1 MTPYGDFTYFYI
13 CLILMLPVIILG
25 LIGKKSLIYNRLIT
39 LIMLV
44 LIFSDDSKNLFDN
57 QYLSY
62 QLIFFALY
70 VCYQVVLI
78 RTYNTLV
85 KKTNNFKLYVS
96 AILLSIL
103 PLIVVKVLQS
113 SWLGT
118 HQLTIHGNRVIEFIG
133 FLGISYI
140 AFKSVQLI
148 MEIRDSRIKSIDT
161 MKLIDFITF
170 FPTIS
175 SGPIDRYKRFIK
187 DEEKTIEPEKYY
199 DMLIKAIHMVFMG
212 FLYKYIIA
220 YYINEYV
227 IKVVPIDT
235 DPTFLNYLYYMYG
248 YSFYLFFDFAGY
260 SLFAIAFSYLF
271 GVQTPV
277 NFNQPFKAK
286 NIKDFWNRWH
296 MSLSFWFRDCVY
308 MRFVFWVSKE
318 KLLKDKLL
326 ISNLGFFLN
335 FFIMGIWHGIEWH
348 YILYGLYHAMLFIG
362 YGYYEQWRK
371 KHPIKMNPSIMN
383 IIAILITFHFIA
395 FGFLLF
401 SGKLIH

>member
-1 MTPYGDFTYFYI
+1 
-13 CLILMLPVIILG
+13 MLPVIILG
-25 LIGKKSLIYNRLIT
+25 LIGKKSLIYNRVIT

-96 AILLSIL
+96 AIFLSIL

-140 AFKSVQLI
+140 AFKSIQLI

-199 DMLIKAIHMVFMG
+199 NMLIKAIHMVFMG

-286 NIKDFWNRWH
+286 
-296 MSLSFWFRDCVY
+296 Y
-308 MRFVFWVSKE
+308 
-318 KLLKDKLL
+318 
-326 ISNLGFFLN
+326 
-335 FFIMGIWHGIEWH
+335 
-348 YILYGLYHAMLFIG
+348 
-362 YGYYEQWRK
+362 
-371 KHPIKMNPSIMN
+371 
-383 IIAILITFHFIA
+383 
-395 FGFLLF
+395 
-401 SGKLIH
+401 